1 MTDPAKYS
9 KQEREEGSQEQEAS
23 KKLEENLKEGS
34 DSDKPRGPEEAA
46 EREGE

>member
-23 KKLEENLKEGS
+23 KKLEENLRE
-34 DSDKPRGPEEAA
+34 DSGNDKPKGPQEAA
-46 EREGE
+46 ERE